1 MIRKIK
7 HEFWMDL
14 FYDLLKERS
23 TDDITSKTLLLPYIE
38 QSNSMLQCLCFV
50 LDHRKLKM
58 NHENPW
64 HTGAPLCLLSVLTS
78 FLSHIWSITE
88 QKYRSIDTVFLK
100 TSIETHLIFT
110 FGLSAF
116 PAIIIRR
123 QETEMAANKC
133 SNIVIR
139 KLLNFFQQVKIVTQV
154 STRKKSEHA
163 QPTVEIYL
171 KYGWWRGFTWNENQ
185 KKAVKEFLWI
195 RQQVATWKETR
206 I

>member
-1 MIRKIK
+1 MISKIRHK
-7 HEFWMDL
+7 FWSDL

-23 TDDITSKTLLLPYIE
+23 TDDVTSKTVLLPYIE
-38 QSNSMLQCLCFV
+38 QINSMLPWFCFV
-50 LDHRKLKM
+50 LDHRKIKM
-58 NHENPW
+58 NYENPR
-64 HTGAPLCLLSVLTS
+64 HTGAPLCLLSGLTS

-88 QKYRSIDTVFLK
+88 QKYRSIDTLFLK

-185 KKAVKEFLWI
+185 KKTMWKFSWI
-195 RQQVATWKETR
+195 RQQVATRKERR

>member
-1 MIRKIK
+1 
-7 HEFWMDL
+7 
-14 FYDLLKERS
+14 
-23 TDDITSKTLLLPYIE
+23 
-38 QSNSMLQCLCFV
+38 
-50 LDHRKLKM
+50 
-58 NHENPW
+58 
-64 HTGAPLCLLSVLTS
+64 
-78 FLSHIWSITE
+78 
-88 QKYRSIDTVFLK
+88 
-100 TSIETHLIFT
+100 
-110 FGLSAF
+110 
-116 PAIIIRR
+116 
-123 QETEMAANKC
+123 MAANKC

>member
-1 MIRKIK
+1 MIHKIK
-7 HEFWMDL
+7 HEFWSDL
-14 FYDLLKERS
+14 FHNLLKERS
-23 TDDITSKTLLLPYIE
+23 KDDVTIKTVLLPYIE
-38 QSNSMLQCLCFV
+38 QFHAAMPLFCIRSQ
-50 LDHRKLKM
+50 KTQM
-58 NHENPW
+58 NYENPW

-139 KLLNFFQQVKIVTQV
+139 KLLNFFQQAEIVTQV
-154 STRKKSEHA
+154 SARKKSEHA
-163 QPTVEIYL
+163 QPTIEIYL

-185 KKAVKEFLWI
+185 KKTVWAFLWI
-195 RQQVATWKETR
+195 RQQEATWKETK